1 MKGVLVLT
9 VSRENRN
16 KAIFVEKMLNDFKKK
31 VTGEDENRVIGVN
44 PEDKFFVGKLS
55 TIEEKNDM
63 NSSKTY
69 ITQLGVD
76 FLVKNSELNTISLDI
91 EPRGE
96 FYYRV
101 KPTLQEQRS
110 LIEQE
115 FKITNDIETITFEEI
130 LDNYIKTKEDEK
142 KYQDKIIPVYEK
154 FKIDESFKVN
164 VQIEDIIEKEGYGSV
179 NFEKAIKD
187 KLDKY
192 ISDIVDDE
200 NTFKMIR
207 KKVKLSDLKD
217 ESTWNSYLSSEADI
231 ILPKWLF
238 SIEIDIKR
246 YTDDMS
252 KVSVY
257 IINKT
262 TADPDAVNE
271 NNKTNNQSLLNDR
284 KLITTIFNAGMRIQ
298 INGGKYQ
305 PINLDYFADDYKYDK
320 QTIAIGNNCSI
331 VKNDNDDSIIETTN
345 IPVFIQKKL
354 KTKDSL
360 TVKFKDLMENP
371 VDTLNSVYSEMGKE
385 LSKLEESYE
394 SKKDTLPEKAKT
406 QFYEEVKMFKFEIER
421 FKNGIDKI
429 NRYSEVRQA
438 FIYMNTAFSR
448 SSKGY
453 DTWRLFQIVF
463 IVSLIPDICVSEYGE
478 EAMGDKCK
486 IDEVD
491 VLYFPT
497 GGGKTEAFL
506 GATIFTVFFDR
517 IRGKKAGVSSI
528 IKYPLRLLSVQ
539 QVQRVADILAVSEI
553 IRKENDLI
561 CDSDVFSL
569 GYYVGD
575 VNTPN
580 KLDKKMIEEI
590 KKDDQDSINNKYKI
604 IDKCPFCGN
613 TDINIELDEDALRL
627 KHICTNNLCKSG
639 GELPLY
645 VVDREIY
652 RYLPTVLISTIDKIA
667 AIGYQANFRNIL
679 GEVTHKCPIHGYTS
693 KNKCTESDI
702 CKKDVGEFRRV
713 EIKDA
718 APTLLIQDEL
728 HLVRESLGAFDGH
741 YETFFQYMM
750 SNLTKS
756 KKKIKIIGATATIS
770 SYEFQLDHLYGKR
783 GLRFPCESPNIKE
796 NFYSYI
802 DNEETHRIIIG
813 YAPYSKAIINGVV
826 YSMKYLKEVVWEYY
840 KNPKKLIDIEDIDI
854 TTEEEAMDILKDY
867 WFLLEYNNVKQ
878 DGNKVLGAIDTPINV
893 ELKSQG
899 IQQFDYRK
907 MTGDDTFQDVRQ
919 VLAEVENT
927 KNVFEGFNL
936 IAATSMISHGVDAD
950 KFNNMLFFG
959 MPGNTAEYIQA
970 YSRVGRKYPGFV
982 IVLLRPSRDK
992 DISYLKHFN
1001 KFHEYKDILV
1011 DPVPINRWATKAI
1024 DKTLPGVL
1032 QGLILNY
1039 YDKEL
1044 QYDNGSLYMAKN
1056 VKLAIE
1062 NKKINKNDLV
1072 NHILR
1077 AYRCTYENGIV
1088 ADLGKQYKSI
1098 IENKIDLLFSEILS
1112 KEFTNTDKFP
1122 DEIEKILGHRVMTS
1136 LRDSED
1142 QVKISLD

>member
-1 MKGVLVLT
+1 MAANK
-9 VSRENRN
+9 ENRN
-16 KAIFVEKMLNDFKKK
+16 KGIFVKQILNDFKKK
-31 VTGEDENRVIGVN
+31 VTGEEENRVVGIN

-63 NSSKTY
+63 NSSKTF
-69 ITQLGVD
+69 ITQIGVD
-76 FLVKNSELNTISLDI
+76 FLVRNDDLEKITLDI
-91 EPRGE
+91 SPKGE

-101 KPTLQEQRS
+101 NPTLKEQRS
-110 LIEQE
+110 LVEKE
-115 FKITNDIETITFEEI
+115 FKITNEVEHITYEEI
-130 LDNYIKTKEDEK
+130 IEKYIKTKEDEN
-142 KYQDKIIPVYEK
+142 KYIERIIPVYEK
-154 FKIDESFKVN
+154 FKIDNSFDIKVQLGN
-164 VQIEDIIEKEGYGSV
+164 IIEDEGYGNV
-179 NFEKAIKD
+179 NFEHQIKN
-187 KLDKY
+187 KLDVV
-192 ISDIVDDE
+192 ISHIVDKED
-200 NTFKMIR
+200 TFKLIR
-207 KKVKLSDLKD
+207 KKVRISDLID
-217 ESTWNSYLSSEADI
+217 ENSWQKYLSSDADI
-231 ILPKWLF
+231 ILPRWLF
-238 SIEIDIKR
+238 SIEVDVKR
-246 YTDDMS
+246 YTDELS

-271 NNKTNNQSLLNDR
+271 NKKANQSLLNDR
-284 KLITTIFNAGMRIQ
+284 KLITTIFNAGLAIK

-305 PINLDYFADDYKYDK
+305 PIELDYFSDDYKYDR
-320 QTIAIGNNCSI
+320 QDIAIGNNCSI
-331 VKNDNDDSIIETTN
+331 VKNEQDDTIIETTN
-345 IPVFIQKKL
+345 IPIFIQKKL
-354 KTKDSL
+354 KTKDNL
-360 TVKFKDLMENP
+360 KVKFKELMENP
-371 VDTLNSVYSEMGKE
+371 VETLNKVYVEMQKE
-385 LSKLEESYE
+385 LNKLEEDYN
-394 SKKDTLPEKAKT
+394 SKKSELSTKAQE
-406 QFYEEVKMFKFEIER
+406 QFNREVKAFKFEIER

-429 NRYSEVRQA
+429 ALYSEIRQA

-517 IRGKKAGVSSI
+517 IRGKKAGISSI

-539 QVQRVADILAVSEI
+539 QVQRVADILAVSEM
-553 IRKENDLI
+553 IRKENNLI
-561 CDSDVFSL
+561 SDSDVFSI

-580 KLDKKMIEEI
+580 KLEKKTIEEI
-590 KKDDQDSINNKYKI
+590 KKDDQETINDKYKV
-604 IDKCPFCGN
+604 IDKCPFCAQTN
-613 TDINIELDEDALRL
+613 VNIELDEKTLRL
-627 KHICTNNLCKSG
+627 KHICGNKDCQSG

-652 RYLPTVLISTIDKIA
+652 RYLPTVLISTIDKVA
-667 AIGYQANFRNIL
+667 AIGYQPNFRNIL
-679 GEVTHKCPIHGYTS
+679 GEVTHKCPVHGYTS
-693 KNKCTESDI
+693 KNKCTESEV
-702 CKKDVGEFRRV
+702 CKKDIGELKRI

-750 SNLTKS
+750 SDLTKS
-756 KKKIKIIGATATIS
+756 NKKIKIIGATATIS
-770 SYEFQLDHLYGKR
+770 SYEFQLEHLYGKS

-802 DNEETHRIIIG
+802 DEDEVHRMIIG
-813 YAPYSKAIINGVV
+813 YAPYAKAIINGVV

-840 KNPKKLIDIEDIDI
+840 KNPRKLIDIEGIDI
-854 TTEEEAMDILKDY
+854 TTEEEGIDILKDY

-899 IQQFDYRK
+899 IQEFDYRK
-907 MTGDDTFQDVRQ
+907 MTGDDTFQDVRK

-927 KNVFEGFNL
+927 ENVFEGFNL

-950 KFNNMLFFG
+950 KFNKMLFFG

-970 YSRVGRKYPGFV
+970 YSRAGRKYPGFV

-1024 DKTLPGVL
+1024 DKTLPGIL

-1056 VKLAIE
+1056 VKLAME
-1062 NKKINKNDLV
+1062 NKRITKEDLI

-1077 AYRCTYENGIV
+1077 SYRCTYEDGSLV
-1088 ADLGKQYKSI
+1088 DLGKQYKSI
-1098 IENKIDLLFSEILS
+1098 VEESVNKVFSEILS
-1112 KEFTNTDKFP
+1112 KEFTNTDKLP
-1122 DEIEKILGHRVMTS
+1122 DELEKILGNRVMTS

>member
-1 MKGVLVLT
+1 MAAN
-9 VSRENRN
+9 RENKN
-16 KAIFVEKMLNDFKKK
+16 KAIFVNQILNDFKKK
-31 VTGEDENRVIGVN
+31 VTGEDENRIVGIN

-63 NSSKTY
+63 NSSKTF
-69 ITQLGVD
+69 ITQIGVD
-76 FLVKNSELNTISLDI
+76 FLVRNADLDNITLDI
-91 EPRGE
+91 SPKGE

-101 KPTLQEQRS
+101 NPTLEEQRS
-110 LIEQE
+110 LIEKE
-115 FKITNDIETITFEEI
+115 FKITNDIDKITYEEI
-130 LDNYIKTKEDEK
+130 IDKYVNTKEDQKNYIER
-142 KYQDKIIPVYEK
+142 IIPVYEK
-154 FKIDESFKVN
+154 FKIDNSFNVN
-164 VQIEDIIEKEGYGSV
+164 VQLGKIVESEGYGSV
-179 NFEKAIKD
+179 NFEHQIKNKLNEVISQIAD
-187 KLDKY
+187 K
-192 ISDIVDDE
+192 E
-200 NTFKMIR
+200 NTFKLIK
-207 KKVKLSDLKD
+207 KKVKLSDLED
-217 ESTWNSYLSSEADI
+217 EHTWNKYLSSDADS
-231 ILPKWLF
+231 ILPRWLF
-238 SIEIDIKR
+238 SIEVDVKR
-246 YTDDMS
+246 YTDELS

-262 TADPDAVNE
+262 LADPDAVNE
-271 NNKTNNQSLLNDR
+271 NKKSNQTLLNDR
-284 KLITTIFNAGMRIQ
+284 KLITTIFNAGLSIK

-305 PINLDYFADDYKYDK
+305 PIELEYFSDDYKYDK
-320 QTIAIGNNCSI
+320 HDVAIGNNCSV
-331 VKNDNDDSIIETTN
+331 VKNEKDDSIIETTN
-345 IPVFIQKKL
+345 IPIFIQKKL
-354 KTKDSL
+354 KTKDTL
-360 TVKFKDLMENP
+360 KVRFRDLIENP
-371 VDTLNSVYSEMGKE
+371 VETLNYVYLEMKKE
-385 LSKLEESYE
+385 LSKLEEDFDN
-394 SKKDTLPEKAKT
+394 KRNQLTVKAQD
-406 QFYEEVKMFKFEIER
+406 QFYKEVKAFKFEIER

-429 NRYSEVRQA
+429 NLYSEIRQA

-517 IRGKKAGVSSI
+517 IRGKKSGISSI

-561 CDSDVFSL
+561 SDSDTFSI

-580 KLDKKMIEEI
+580 KLEKKTIEEI
-590 KKDDQDSINNKYKI
+590 KKDDQETINSKYKI
-604 IDKCPFCGN
+604 IDKCPFCGGTN
-613 TDINIELDEDALRL
+613 VNIELDEDVLRL
-627 KHICTNNLCKSG
+627 KHICGNKDCQSG

-652 RYLPTVLISTIDKIA
+652 RYLPTILISTIDKVA
-667 AIGYQANFRNIL
+667 AIGYQPNFRNIL
-679 GEVTHKCPIHGYTS
+679 GEVTHKCPVHGYTS
-693 KNKCTESDI
+693 KSKCTEYEI
-702 CKKDVGEFRRV
+702 CKKNIGELRRV
-713 EIKDA
+713 DIKDP

-750 SNLTKS
+750 SDLTKS

-770 SYEFQLDHLYGKR
+770 SYEFQLQHLYGKS
-783 GLRFPCESPNIKE
+783 GIRFPCESPNINE
-796 NFYSYI
+796 NFYSKV
-802 DNEETHRIIIG
+802 DEDEVHRVIIG
-813 YAPYSKAIINGVV
+813 YAPYAKAIINGVV

-840 KNPKKLIDIEDIDI
+840 KNPSKLVEIDNIDIS
-854 TTEEEAMDILKDY
+854 TEEEAMDILKDY

-878 DGNKVLGAIDTPINV
+878 DGNKVLGAIDSPINV
-893 ELKSQG
+893 ELKYQG
-899 IQQFDYRK
+899 IQEFDYRK
-907 MTGDDTFQDVRQ
+907 MTGDDTFQDVRKI
-919 VLAEVENT
+919 LAEVENT
-927 KNVFEGFNL
+927 ENVFEGFNL

-950 KFNNMLFFG
+950 KFNKMLFFG

-970 YSRVGRKYPGFV
+970 YSRAGRKYPGFV
-982 IVLLRPSRDK
+982 IVLLRPTRDK
-992 DISYLKHFN
+992 DISYLKHFA

-1024 DKTLPGVL
+1024 DKTLPGIL

-1056 VKLAIE
+1056 VKLAIKN
-1062 NKKINKNDLV
+1062 NKISKDNLINN
-1072 NHILR
+1072 ILR
-1077 AYRCTYENGIV
+1077 AYKCKYEDGSL
-1088 ADLGKQYKSI
+1088 ADLGKQYKLI
-1098 IENKIDLLFSEILS
+1098 IEESVNRLFSEILS
-1112 KEFTNTDKFP
+1112 KEFTNKDKFP
-1122 DEIEKILGHRVMTS
+1122 DELEKILGNRVMTS

>member
-1 MKGVLVLT
+1 MVA
-9 VSRENRN
+9 SRENKN
-16 KAIFVEKMLNDFKKK
+16 KAIFVKQILSDFKKK
-31 VTGEDENRVIGVN
+31 VTGEDENRVVGVN

-63 NSSKTY
+63 NSSKTF

-76 FLVKNSELNTISLDI
+76 FLVKNSDIDKISLDI

-101 KPTLQEQRS
+101 KPTLEEQRS
-110 LIEQE
+110 LIENE
-115 FKITNDIETITFEEI
+115 FKVINDIEEITFEEI
-130 LDNYIKTKEDEK
+130 VDKYIKTKEDEK

-154 FKIDESFKVN
+154 FKIDETFKAN
-164 VQIEDIIEKEGYGSV
+164 VELKDVVKKSGYGSI
-179 NFEKAIKD
+179 NFENTIKGKID
-187 KLDKY
+187 RH
-192 ISDIVDDE
+192 ISDIVDNE

-207 KKVKLSDLKD
+207 KKVKISDLED
-217 ESTWNSYLSSEADI
+217 ENTWNKYLSSEADL

-238 SIEIDIKR
+238 SIEVDIKR
-246 YTDDMS
+246 YTDDLS

-262 TADPDAVNE
+262 TADGGAVNE
-271 NNKTNNQSLLNDR
+271 NSKSGNQSLLNDK
-284 KLITTIFNAGMRIQ
+284 KLISTIFNAGMSIK
-298 INGGKYQ
+298 IYGGKYH
-305 PINLDYFADDYKYDK
+305 PINLDYFEDDYKYDK

-331 VKNDNDDSIIETTN
+331 VTNESDDSIIETTN
-345 IPVFIQKKL
+345 IPVFEQKKL
-354 KTKDSL
+354 KTKDGL
-360 TVKFKDLMENP
+360 QVRFNDLIENP
-371 VDTLNSVYSEMGKE
+371 IDTLNNVYVEMNKE
-385 LSKLEESYE
+385 LEKLQNIYKNNKVELSQ
-394 SKKDTLPEKAKT
+394 KAQR
-406 QFYEEVKMFKFEIER
+406 QFDEEVRLFKFEIER

-429 NRYSEVRQA
+429 SRYPEVRQA
-438 FIYMNTAFSR
+438 FIHMNTAFRR

-517 IRGKKAGVSSI
+517 IRGKNAGISSI

-553 IRKENDLI
+553 IRKENNLI
-561 CDSDVFSL
+561 SNSEPFSL

-580 KLDKKMIEEI
+580 QLDKKIIEEI
-590 KKDDQDSINNKYKI
+590 KKDDQETINNKYKI
-604 IDKCPFCGN
+604 IDKCPFCKN
-613 TDINIELDEDALRL
+613 ADINIELDEEQLRL
-627 KHICTNNLCKSG
+627 KHICSNKECKSG

-667 AIGYQANFRNIL
+667 AIGYQSNFRNIL
-679 GEVTHKCPIHGYTS
+679 GEVSHKCPTHGYTS

-702 CKKDVGEFRRV
+702 CKKDIGEFRRV

-750 SNLTKS
+750 SDLTKS

-770 SYEFQLDHLYGKR
+770 SYEFQLEHLYGKR
-783 GLRFPCESPNIKE
+783 GLRFPCESPDIKE

-802 DNEETHRIIIG
+802 DDEETHRMIIG
-813 YAPYSKAIINGVV
+813 YAPYAKAIINGVV
-826 YSMKYLKEVVWEYY
+826 YSMKYLKEVIWEYY
-840 KNPKKLIDIEDIDI
+840 KNLKKLIDIEDIDI
-854 TTEEEAMDILKDY
+854 TTEEEALDILKDY

-927 KNVFEGFNL
+927 ENVFEGFNL

-950 KFNNMLFFG
+950 KFNKMLFFG

-970 YSRVGRKYPGFV
+970 YSRAGRKYPGFV

-1024 DKTLPGVL
+1024 DKTLPGIL
-1032 QGLILNY
+1032 QGIVLNY

-1062 NKKINKNDLV
+1062 NNKINKVDLI

-1077 AYRCTYENGIV
+1077 SYRCTYENGSV
-1088 ADLGKQYKSI
+1088 ADLGRQYKSI
-1098 IENKIDLLFSEILS
+1098 IEYKIDLLFSEILS
-1112 KEFTNTDKFP
+1112 KEYTNTDKFP

>member
-1 MKGVLVLT
+1 MAANK
-9 VSRENRN
+9 ENRN
-16 KAIFVEKMLNDFKKK
+16 KAIFVNQILNDFKKK
-31 VTGEDENRVIGVN
+31 ITGEDENRVVGIN

-63 NSSKTY
+63 NSSKTF

-76 FLVKNSELNTISLDI
+76 FLVRNIDLDNITLDI
-91 EPRGE
+91 APRGE

-101 KPTLQEQRS
+101 NPTLNEQRS
-110 LIEQE
+110 LIEKE
-115 FKITNDIETITFEEI
+115 FKITNEVDQITYEEI
-130 LDNYIKTKEDEK
+130 IEKYVKTKEDEN
-142 KYQDKIIPVYEK
+142 KYIERIIPVYEK
-154 FKIDESFKVN
+154 FKIDDSFDVSVQLGN
-164 VQIEDIIEKEGYGSV
+164 VVEAEGYGSV
-179 NFEKAIKD
+179 NFEHQIKN
-187 KLDKY
+187 KLDTV
-192 ISDIVDDE
+192 ISNIVDKED
-200 NTFKMIR
+200 TFKLIR
-207 KKVKLSDLKD
+207 KKVKLSDLED
-217 ESTWNSYLSSEADI
+217 EYSWNKYLSSDADI
-231 ILPKWLF
+231 ILPRWLF
-238 SIEIDIKR
+238 SIEVDVKR
-246 YTDDMS
+246 YTDELS

-271 NNKTNNQSLLNDR
+271 NKKANQSLLNDR
-284 KLITTIFNAGMRIQ
+284 KLITTIFNAGLSIK
-298 INGGKYQ
+298 INGGEYQ
-305 PINLDYFADDYKYDK
+305 QIELDYFSDDYKYDR
-320 QTIAIGNNCSI
+320 QDIAIGNNCSI
-331 VKNDNDDSIIETTN
+331 VKNEQDDSIIETTN
-345 IPVFIQKKL
+345 IPIFIQKKL
-354 KTKDSL
+354 KTKDNL
-360 TVKFKDLMENP
+360 KVRFKELMESP
-371 VDTLNSVYSEMGKE
+371 VETLNKVYVEMQKE
-385 LSKLEESYE
+385 LNKLEDDYNN
-394 SKKDTLPEKAKT
+394 KKSELTLKAQE
-406 QFYEEVKMFKFEIER
+406 QFNKEVKAFKFEIER

-429 NRYSEVRQA
+429 ELYSEIKQA

-517 IRGKKAGVSSI
+517 IRGKKAGISSI

-539 QVQRVADILAVSEI
+539 QVQRVADILAVSEM
-553 IRKENDLI
+553 IRKENNLI
-561 CDSDVFSL
+561 SDSDVFSI

-580 KLDKKMIEEI
+580 KLEKKTIEEI
-590 KKDDQDSINNKYKI
+590 KKDDQETINDKYKV
-604 IDKCPFCGN
+604 IDKCPFCAQTN
-613 TDINIELDEDALRL
+613 VNIELDEKTLRL
-627 KHICTNNLCKSG
+627 KHICGNKDCQSG

-652 RYLPTVLISTIDKIA
+652 RYLPTVLISTIDKVA
-667 AIGYQANFRNIL
+667 AIGYQPNFRNIL
-679 GEVTHKCPIHGYTS
+679 GEVTHKCPVHGYTS
-693 KNKCTESDI
+693 KNKCTESEV
-702 CKKDVGEFRRV
+702 CKKDIGELKRI

-750 SNLTKS
+750 SDLTKS
-756 KKKIKIIGATATIS
+756 NKKIKIIGATATIS
-770 SYEFQLDHLYGKR
+770 SYEFQLEHLYGKS

-802 DNEETHRIIIG
+802 DEDEVHRMIIG
-813 YAPYSKAIINGVV
+813 YAPYAKAIINGVV

-840 KNPKKLIDIEDIDI
+840 KNPRKLIDIEGIDI
-854 TTEEEAMDILKDY
+854 TTEEEGIDILKDY

-899 IQQFDYRK
+899 IQEFDYRK
-907 MTGDDTFQDVRQ
+907 MTGDDTFQDVRK

-927 KNVFEGFNL
+927 ENVFEGFNL

-950 KFNNMLFFG
+950 KFNKMLFFG

-970 YSRVGRKYPGFV
+970 YSRAGRKYPGFV

-1024 DKTLPGVL
+1024 DKTLPGIL

-1056 VKLAIE
+1056 VKLAME
-1062 NKKINKNDLV
+1062 NKRITKEDLI

-1077 AYRCTYENGIV
+1077 SYRCTYEDGSLV
-1088 ADLGKQYKSI
+1088 DLGKQYKSI
-1098 IENKIDLLFSEILS
+1098 VEESVNKVFSEILS
-1112 KEFTNTDKFP
+1112 KEFTNTDKLP
-1122 DEIEKILGHRVMTS
+1122 DELEKILGNRVMTS

>member
-1 MKGVLVLT
+1 MAANK
-9 VSRENRN
+9 ENRN
-16 KAIFVEKMLNDFKKK
+16 KAIFVNQILNDFKKK
-31 VTGEDENRVIGVN
+31 VTGEDENRVVGIN

-63 NSSKTY
+63 NSSKTF

-76 FLVKNSELNTISLDI
+76 FLVRNIDLDNITLDI
-91 EPRGE
+91 APRGE

-101 KPTLQEQRS
+101 NPTLNEQRS
-110 LIEQE
+110 LIEKE
-115 FKITNDIETITFEEI
+115 FKITNEVDQITYEEI
-130 LDNYIKTKEDEK
+130 IEKYVKTKEDEN
-142 KYQDKIIPVYEK
+142 KYIERIIPVYEK
-154 FKIDESFKVN
+154 FKIDDSFDVSVQLGN
-164 VQIEDIIEKEGYGSV
+164 VVEAEGYGSV
-179 NFEKAIKD
+179 NFEHQIKN
-187 KLDKY
+187 KLDTV
-192 ISDIVDDE
+192 ISNIVDKED
-200 NTFKMIR
+200 TFKLIR
-207 KKVKLSDLKD
+207 KKVKLSDLED
-217 ESTWNSYLSSEADI
+217 EYSWNKYLSSDADI
-231 ILPKWLF
+231 ILPRWLF
-238 SIEIDIKR
+238 SIEVDVKR
-246 YTDDMS
+246 YTDELS

-271 NNKTNNQSLLNDR
+271 NKKANQSLLNDR
-284 KLITTIFNAGMRIQ
+284 KLITTIFNAGLSIK
-298 INGGKYQ
+298 INGGEYQ
-305 PINLDYFADDYKYDK
+305 QIELDYFSDDYKYDR
-320 QTIAIGNNCSI
+320 QDIAIGNNCSI
-331 VKNDNDDSIIETTN
+331 VKNEQDDSIIETTN
-345 IPVFIQKKL
+345 IPIFIQKKL
-354 KTKDSL
+354 KTKDNL
-360 TVKFKDLMENP
+360 KVRFKELMESP
-371 VDTLNSVYSEMGKE
+371 VETLNKVYVEMQKE
-385 LSKLEESYE
+385 LNKLEDDYNN
-394 SKKDTLPEKAKT
+394 KKSELTLKAQE
-406 QFYEEVKMFKFEIER
+406 QFNKEVKAFKFEIER

-429 NRYSEVRQA
+429 ELYSEIKQA

-517 IRGKKAGVSSI
+517 IRGKKAGISSI

-539 QVQRVADILAVSEI
+539 QVQRVADILAVSEM
-553 IRKENDLI
+553 IRKENNLI
-561 CDSDVFSL
+561 SDSDVFSI

-580 KLDKKMIEEI
+580 KLEKKTIEEI
-590 KKDDQDSINNKYKI
+590 KKDDQETINDKYKV
-604 IDKCPFCGN
+604 IDKCPFCAQTN
-613 TDINIELDEDALRL
+613 VNIELDEETLRL
-627 KHICTNNLCKSG
+627 KHICGNKDCQSG

-652 RYLPTVLISTIDKIA
+652 RYLPTVLISTIDKVA
-667 AIGYQANFRNIL
+667 AIGYQPNFRNIL
-679 GEVTHKCPIHGYTS
+679 GEVTHKCPVHGYTS
-693 KNKCTESDI
+693 KNKCTESEV
-702 CKKDVGEFRRV
+702 CKKDIGELKRI

-750 SNLTKS
+750 SDLTKS
-756 KKKIKIIGATATIS
+756 NKKIKIIGATATIS
-770 SYEFQLDHLYGKR
+770 SYEFQLEHLYGKS

-802 DNEETHRIIIG
+802 DEDEVHRMIIG
-813 YAPYSKAIINGVV
+813 YAPYAKAIINGVV

-840 KNPKKLIDIEDIDI
+840 KNPRKLIDIEGIDI
-854 TTEEEAMDILKDY
+854 TTEEEGIDILKDY

-899 IQQFDYRK
+899 IQEFDYRK
-907 MTGDDTFQDVRQ
+907 MTGDDTFQDVRK

-927 KNVFEGFNL
+927 ENVFEGFNL

-950 KFNNMLFFG
+950 KFNKMLFFG

-970 YSRVGRKYPGFV
+970 YSRAGRKYPGFV

-1024 DKTLPGVL
+1024 DKTLPGIL

-1056 VKLAIE
+1056 VKLAME
-1062 NKKINKNDLV
+1062 NKRITKEDLI

-1077 AYRCTYENGIV
+1077 SYRCTYEDGSLV
-1088 ADLGKQYKSI
+1088 DLGKQYKSI
-1098 IENKIDLLFSEILS
+1098 VEESVNKVFSEISS
-1112 KEFTNTDKFP
+1112 KEFTNTDKLP
-1122 DEIEKILGHRVMTS
+1122 DELEKILGNRVMTS

>member
-1 MKGVLVLT
+1 MAANK
-9 VSRENRN
+9 ENRN
-16 KAIFVEKMLNDFKKK
+16 KAIFVNQILNDFKKK
-31 VTGEDENRVIGVN
+31 ITGEDENRVVGIN

-63 NSSKTY
+63 NSSKTF

-76 FLVKNSELNTISLDI
+76 FLVRNIDLDNITLDI
-91 EPRGE
+91 APRGE

-101 KPTLQEQRS
+101 NPTLNEQRS
-110 LIEQE
+110 LIEKE
-115 FKITNDIETITFEEI
+115 FKITNEVDQITYEEI
-130 LDNYIKTKEDEK
+130 IEKYVKTKEDEN
-142 KYQDKIIPVYEK
+142 KYIERIIPVYEK
-154 FKIDESFKVN
+154 FKIDDSFDVSVQLGN
-164 VQIEDIIEKEGYGSV
+164 VVEAEGYGSV
-179 NFEKAIKD
+179 NFEHQIKN
-187 KLDKY
+187 KLDTV
-192 ISDIVDDE
+192 ISNIVDKED
-200 NTFKMIR
+200 TFKLIR
-207 KKVKLSDLKD
+207 KKVKLSDLED
-217 ESTWNSYLSSEADI
+217 EYSWNKYLSSDADI
-231 ILPKWLF
+231 ILPRWLF
-238 SIEIDIKR
+238 SIEVDVKR
-246 YTDDMS
+246 YTDELS

-271 NNKTNNQSLLNDR
+271 NKKANQSLLNDR
-284 KLITTIFNAGMRIQ
+284 KLITTIFNAGLSIK
-298 INGGKYQ
+298 INGGEYQ
-305 PINLDYFADDYKYDK
+305 QIELDYFSDDYKYDR
-320 QTIAIGNNCSI
+320 QDIAIGNNCSI
-331 VKNDNDDSIIETTN
+331 VKNEQDDSIIETTN
-345 IPVFIQKKL
+345 IPIFIQKKL
-354 KTKDSL
+354 KTKDNL
-360 TVKFKDLMENP
+360 KVRFKELMESP
-371 VDTLNSVYSEMGKE
+371 VETLNKVYVEMQKE
-385 LSKLEESYE
+385 LNKLEDDYNN
-394 SKKDTLPEKAKT
+394 KKSELTLKAQE
-406 QFYEEVKMFKFEIER
+406 QFNKEVKAFKFEIER

-429 NRYSEVRQA
+429 ELYSEIKQA

-517 IRGKKAGVSSI
+517 IRGKKAGISSI

-539 QVQRVADILAVSEI
+539 QVQRVADILAVSEM
-553 IRKENDLI
+553 IRKENNLI
-561 CDSDVFSL
+561 SDSDVFSI

-580 KLDKKMIEEI
+580 KLEKKTIEEI
-590 KKDDQDSINNKYKI
+590 KKDDQETINDKYKV
-604 IDKCPFCGN
+604 IDKCPFCAQTN
-613 TDINIELDEDALRL
+613 VNIELDEKTLRL
-627 KHICTNNLCKSG
+627 KHICGNKDCQSG

-652 RYLPTVLISTIDKIA
+652 RYLPTVLISTIDKVA
-667 AIGYQANFRNIL
+667 AIGYQPNFRNIL
-679 GEVTHKCPIHGYTS
+679 GEVTHKCPVHGYTS
-693 KNKCTESDI
+693 KNKCTESEV
-702 CKKDVGEFRRV
+702 CKKDIGELKRI

-750 SNLTKS
+750 SDLTKS
-756 KKKIKIIGATATIS
+756 NKKIKIIGATATIS
-770 SYEFQLDHLYGKR
+770 SYEFQLEHLYGKS

-802 DNEETHRIIIG
+802 DEDEVHRMIIG
-813 YAPYSKAIINGVV
+813 YAPYAKAIINGVV

-840 KNPKKLIDIEDIDI
+840 KNPRKLIDIEGIDI
-854 TTEEEAMDILKDY
+854 TTEEEGIDILKDY

-899 IQQFDYRK
+899 IQEFDYRK
-907 MTGDDTFQDVRQ
+907 MTGDDTFQDVRK

-927 KNVFEGFNL
+927 ENVFEGFNL

-950 KFNNMLFFG
+950 KFNKMLFFG

-970 YSRVGRKYPGFV
+970 YSRAGRKYPGFV

-1024 DKTLPGVL
+1024 DKTLPGIL

-1056 VKLAIE
+1056 VKLAME
-1062 NKKINKNDLV
+1062 NKRITKEDLI

-1077 AYRCTYENGIV
+1077 SYRCTYEDGSLV
-1088 ADLGKQYKSI
+1088 DLGI
-1098 IENKIDLLFSEILS
+1098 FS
-1112 KEFTNTDKFP
+1112 
-1122 DEIEKILGHRVMTS
+1122 
-1136 LRDSED
+1136 
-1142 QVKISLD
+1142 